1 MGYIGHQKNS
11 SCIFYFDMIYTELF
25 KCIAELSNI
34 PGLFNA
40 LNITYDEPFILGHYI
55 LRSKIHKQ
63 FNLIILGINVLA
75 ITKF

>member
-1 MGYIGHQKNS
+1 MGYIGHQNNS
-11 SCIFYFDMIYTELF
+11 SCIFYFDMFYIKLF
-25 KCIAELSNI
+25 KSIAELLNI